1 MFFSDFALKSI
12 EMANKTKSIYYTRQ
26 FVNMYSETVFINWIL
41 FNRRSFIIIKRFIC
55 PSEEFLFELNMERL
69 TLDSLK
75 SEFMEPEFTEPYD
88 LILMILYD
96 GSHCEIKFTMCNQTR
111 PRSIF
116 APSTILTSA

>member
-1 MFFSDFALKSI
+1 MFAIVNNFEVFFSDFALKLI

-55 PSEEFLFELNMERL
+55 PSEEFLLELNMERL

-75 SEFMEPEFTEPYD
+75 SEFMEAEFTEPYD
-88 LILMILYD
+88 LILMILYR
-96 GSHCEIKFTMCNQTR
+96 IKYTMVR
-111 PRSIF
+111 I
-116 APSTILTSA
+116 AK